1 VSTDTSDFRP
11 GGRFSELLQLRGR
24 LFWTLCA
31 LLVLGLLCALW
42 WRFGRTPPLHYVTA
56 RVTRGL
62 IQRSV
67 SMTGA
72 LNPVVTAQVGSYVSG
87 NIKSWSCDYNTLVKV
102 GQSCA
107 LIDPLPFQVI
117 VDQDE
122 ADVRT
127 AIAQLAKDRAAVKNA
142 ELIYE
147 HDAKLIEQGIV
158 SQETLDTDRSTRD
171 QDRAQVE
178 LDLATIAD
186 KQAVLHAAKV
196 NLAYTNIVSPVDG
209 MVITRYIDVGQTVV
223 SSLQSST
230 LFLIGKNM
238 LKMQVDT
245 NVSEADVG
253 EVEAG
258 QKATFTVQ
266 AYPNRVFVGSV
277 RQIRE
282 GPITVQNVVT
292 YDVVVDVP
300 NDDLKLLP
308 GMTADAHIITA
319 ERPGV
324 LRVPLPAIRFTPEGF
339 AREAGEGGGA
349 GAHRRAGDVA
359 EGSGA
364 PATGTGTAS
373 GQAERAPGTER
384 PRGSGGPG
392 GGGAGSGAGAGG
404 HGGPGAR
411 AHARAGR
418 GGPPARIWLL
428 RDTKLVPVLVR
439 TGLDDGT
446 LIEVSSEELKEGDI
460 VVVNA
465 VRSGETRPEGG
476 ERPPG
481 TNNPNPRQQGGGF
494 FRQ

>member
-1 VSTDTSDFRP
+1 MATDSSDFRP
-11 GGRFSELLQLRGR
+11 GGRFSELLPLRGWP
-24 LFWTLCA
+24 LWSLCA
-31 LLVLGLLCALW
+31 ALLLGLLFSLW
-42 WRFGRTPPLHYVTA
+42 WWFERTPPLHYVTA
-56 RVTRGL
+56 RVTRGP

-87 NIKSWSCDYNTLVKV
+87 NIKSWSCDYNTPVKV

-107 LIDPLPFQVI
+107 IIDPQPFQVI

-127 AIAQLAKDRAAVKNA
+127 AKAQLAKDRAAAANA
-142 ELIYE
+142 ELIYQ
-147 HDAKLIEQGIV
+147 HDAKLIDQGIV
-158 SQETLDTDRSTRD
+158 SQETLDTDRTTRD

-178 LDLATIAD
+178 LDAATIAD
-186 KQAVLHAAKV
+186 KEAVLHAARV

-209 MVITRYIDVGQTVV
+209 TVITRYIDVGQTVV

-230 LFLIGKNM
+230 LFLIGKDM
-238 LKMQVDT
+238 RRMQVDT

-253 EVEAG
+253 DVEPG

-266 AYPNRVFVGSV
+266 AYPNRTFVGAV

-319 ERPGV
+319 ERPDV

-339 AREAGEGGGA
+339 AHESGEGGGT
-349 GAHRRAGDVA
+349 HRRSGEA
-359 EGSGA
+359 EGGGAPVPGAATSSGEGERTSGA
-364 PATGTGTAS
+364 
-373 GQAERAPGTER
+373 QR
-384 PRGSGGPG
+384 PRG
-392 GGGAGSGAGAGG
+392 AAGADSEHG
-404 HGGPGAR
+404 HGGPGAH

-418 GGPPARIWLL
+418 GGPPARLWLL
-428 RDTKLVPVLVR
+428 RDGKLVAVQVR

-446 LIEVSSEELKEGDI
+446 LIEVAGEELKEGDV

-465 VRSGETRPEGG
+465 VRPGETRPEGG
-476 ERPPG
+476 ERAPG
-481 TNNPNPRQQGGGF
+481 GNANTRPQGGGGF

>member
-1 VSTDTSDFRP
+1 MQQDTTGSQP
-11 GGRFSELLQLRGR
+11 AGIFS
-24 LFWTLCA
+24 
-31 LLVLGLLCALW
+31 VLGYFRRPAVWWATAAVVLALAFGYW
-42 WRFGRTPPLHYVTA
+42 WWFVRGPPLHYVTA
-56 RVTRGL
+56 RVTRGD
-62 IQRSV
+62 IQRAV

-87 NIKSWSCDYNTLVKV
+87 NIKAWFCDYNTPVKI
-102 GQSCA
+102 GQRCA

-127 AIAQLAKDRAAVKNA
+127 AMAQLAKDRAAVRNA
-142 ELIYE
+142 ALIYE
-147 HDAKLIEQGIV
+147 HDTKLIDQGIV
-158 SQETLDTDRSTRD
+158 SQETLDTDKSTLD
-171 QDRAQVE
+171 QDKAQVE
-178 LDLATIAD
+178 LDIATIAD
-186 KQAVLHAAKV
+186 KKAVLHAAQV

-230 LFLIGKNM
+230 LFLIGKDM
-238 LKMQVDT
+238 RKMQVDT

-253 EVEAG
+253 EVVPG
-258 QKATFTVQ
+258 LKATFTVQ
-266 AYPNRVFVGSV
+266 AYPNRTFVGKV

-300 NDDLKLLP
+300 NDDFKLLP

-319 ERPGV
+319 ERLNV

-339 AREAGEGGGA
+339 AHEA
-349 GAHRRAGDVA
+349 
-359 EGSGA
+359 
-364 PATGTGTAS
+364 
-373 GQAERAPGTER
+373 
-384 PRGSGGPG
+384 
-392 GGGAGSGAGAGG
+392 GAGAGHAHRGAAGREPDAGAGGNPAGGG
-404 HGGPGAR
+404 HARGSEGGPDAQHGR
-411 AHARAGR
+411 GHAGR
-418 GGPPARIWLL
+418 GAPHARVWVL
-428 RDTKLVPVLVR
+428 RDGKLIAVQVR

-446 LIEVSSEELKEGDI
+446 LVEVSADDLKEGDV

-465 VRSGETRPEGG
+465 VRPNEPKPEGG

-481 TNNPNPRQQGGGF
+481 GNPYQRPAGGGF
-494 FRQ
+494 RL